1 MYSRERLRLGT
12 ASLAQKLTLCTFLGI
27 AWLCD
32 GKPERRAYCKCIAAG
47 AERLPIEPLP
57 VASPLLENLAR
68 PSTPAFEAVDAKK
81 PFLVGAVP
89 LTYGTLKDRM
99 ARLQTLFNHYGLGAG
114 DRIVIVSGDDS
125 SVISLYFAT
134 VRAGLVAVIGNGE
147 TTAVEVAR
155 LIAAAEPRM
164 VFVDRA
170 IMPIEAVVALL
181 PENCHAHLD

>member
-1 MYSRERLRLGT
+1 MNER
-12 ASLAQKLTLCTFLGI
+12 
-27 AWLCD
+27 
-32 GKPERRAYCKCIAAG
+32 
-47 AERLPIEPLP
+47 
-57 VASPLLENLAR
+57 PLLQNL
-68 PSTPAFEAVDAKK
+68 STVIDGMFEAVDAKK

-99 ARLQTLFNHYGLGAG
+99 GRLQTLFNHYGLGTG

-134 VRAGLVAVIGNGE
+134 VRAGLVAVIGNGV
-147 TTAVEVAR
+147 TTADEVAR

-170 IMPIEAVVALL
+170 ILPIEAVVALL
-181 PENCHAHLD
+181 PENCHAISIDGTASLGKLSLFSKLLSGNRLDDQLIADRGGIPRSA